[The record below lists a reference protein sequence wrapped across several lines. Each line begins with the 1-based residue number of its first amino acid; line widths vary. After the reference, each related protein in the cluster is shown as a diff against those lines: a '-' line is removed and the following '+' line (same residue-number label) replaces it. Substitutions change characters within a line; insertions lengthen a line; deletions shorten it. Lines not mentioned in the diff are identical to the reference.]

1 MSNTSDIN
9 QLSPLQR
16 SVLAL
21 KEMRAKLDA
30 VENAKT
36 EPIAI
41 IGMNCRFPGGADYPE
56 KFWELLHNGVDAITE
71 VPADRWDVDEYYNAN
86 PNTLGKIYT
95 RYGGFIQQV
104 DQFDP
109 HFFGLSP
116 LEAASMD
123 PQHRLLLEVGWEA
136 IENAG
141 QSPEELNGS
150 QTGVFMGLFME
161 DYSRFNLYSGDH
173 NRIDAYSSLGN
184 ARSIAIGRLAYVL
197 GLQGPV
203 MQLDTACSSSLLAVH
218 LACQSL
224 RSGECNMALAG
235 GVNLIL
241 APEASIGLSR
251 MRALAPDGRCKTF
264 DAKADGYVRG
274 EGCGIVVLKRLS
286 DAIAN
291 NDNILAVVRG
301 SAVNHDGASSG
312 LTVPNGL
319 AQEKLI
325 NQALKNAKVAPE
337 QISYVETHGTGTS
350 LGDPIEVRALGSVL
364 CQGRSPEQPLLIG
377 SVKTQLGHLES
388 AAGVASLMKVVLA
401 LQHAEIPPHL
411 HLQQP
416 SPHIP
421 WDKLSVA
428 VPTKPTQWPKSTGRR
443 LAGVSSFG
451 MSGTNAHLI
460 IEEAP
465 EIKLEQPKT
474 ERPLHLLS
482 LSAKTEAALLALA
495 SRYESFLT
503 SHTEASLADIC
514 FTANTG
520 RSHFEHRLAVVA
532 ASNADLHEQLTAFS
546 SQKNASKLVSGQVK
560 RSKIVFMFTGQGSQY
575 VEMGRQLYETQ
586 PTFRKTLDRCD
597 EILRP
602 YLQQSLLSVL
612 FPRSDVASPLNETA
626 YTQPALFALEYSLA
640 ELWKSWGIVPDA
652 VMGHSVGE
660 YVAACVAGVFSL
672 EDGLK
677 LIAERGR
684 LIQSL
689 PQNGMMAAVFTNEVR
704 MNAILAPYIGQVA
717 IAGINGPEN
726 IVISGTREAVQ
737 AVLQELASQGINAQ
751 PLQVSHA
758 FHSPLMASILDP
770 FEQIASSVQFQAPRI
785 PLISNLTGQ
794 ILKHQ
799 EIPNAT
805 YWRQHLREG
814 VRFYASIKTLH
825 EQGYEIFVE
834 MGPSSTLVGMGK
846 RCLPDG
852 TGTWLTSLKKGQ
864 PDWPQLLS
872 SLGELYVRG
881 VKINWTAFDQDYQR
895 HRIALPT
902 YPFQRQRYWVENLT
916 RNLTPQPPS
925 LPGNGENSKPL
936 RHLLQRGEPAQR
948 SGSSLQERGLPNP
961 VTSQKPKIPLAVPSN
976 WFHSWQWSPEV
987 SSASQDIA
995 SGAILI
1001 FSDRHQVGENLEK
1014 LFDSKKYTTYFV
1026 TPGQSFNQTAQNFT
1040 INPASIEDYEQL
1052 IKNIQADG
1060 VTVTAAVHLWNYS
1073 LWAAPPEQLLEN
1085 DRLLNERV
1093 YSLLFLAQ
1101 ALVKHYPVS
1110 PLNFLV
1116 VTQGA
1121 YSISST
1127 DSLQGVHQS
1136 MAGVLAQVV
1145 AQENPT
1151 IKTKVVDFNQ
1161 DVLLPEKL
1169 ADILFQE
1176 MKTAS
1181 TGEGIVAIRDGQRL
1195 SRTLEKINVPTD
1207 IDSLPLLPG
1216 ETWLITGGTSAVGTE
1231 IALALVRQV
1240 PINLVLT
1247 GRHPL
1252 PPRQE
1257 WQSLSHDSS
1266 TSQRIQ
1272 AIQQLEQLGA
1282 TVMYQAVDVTDALGM
1297 KQLIEN
1303 IKSRFGNLTGVI
1315 HAAGAVDH
1323 STFKLL
1329 QKQPATVAKVLAP
1342 KVQGTIILD
1351 AVTCNEPLK
1360 YFVLLSS
1367 VSASKAE
1374 WGTGMG
1380 DYAAANTFLDS
1391 YAVYRTQHGGQ
1402 GRSLALNY
1410 SLWSDRGMGALL
1422 GASTLLMVKSKGL
1435 NPLEPQ
1441 PAANA
1446 FIKALSLDA
1455 SSVIHIIDLIAQ
1467 PTAEVAPKSS
1477 TSQQQTKSRN
1487 LRQLVREV
1495 LLQHLRIPEE
1505 QVEGHKT
1512 FPEMGLDSVGTVEVV
1527 QHLGTTLGEELFPTL
1542 LFEYQTP
1549 DDLVDY
1555 LQSKYGYSVKNI
1567 PTPEET
1573 SSPEAE
1579 KSAPPN
1585 VAIQEKYQDVPEQ
1598 DIAIIGMA
1606 CKIPGADNLEQYWD
1620 LLNAG
1625 RSVIQDVPDE
1635 RWFNQHYFEAKGN
1648 APQPKISKRGCF
1660 VDRPFDFDPMFFGI
1674 SPKEATAMD
1683 PQQRLFLELSMQAL
1697 QQAGYGGK
1705 YRPDNIGVFVGC
1717 GQNTYIEHFTN
1728 YQYYEELRQRLQES
1742 SWFDNLPSGDRQHL
1756 LKTLSQVLQ
1765 PSEILPESAAGN
1777 EVNELAARVS
1787 HCLNLKGPSMA
1798 VSTACSS
1805 SLVALHIACESL
1817 RSGQTGMAIVG
1828 GVNLNLSPSPF
1839 TFLRKAQALSV
1850 SGTCYP
1856 FDRRANGIVLGEG
1869 AGVLIIKPLKQALA
1883 DGDLI
1888 HAVIKGSAVNNDGHS
1903 QGITAPNPK
1912 GQAEAVRQAYKSC
1925 GVDPRTISYIETH
1938 GTGTLLGDPV
1948 EVEGMTQ
1955 AFRSFTD
1962 EKGFCTIGSVKSSI
1976 GHLLSASGIVSLI
1989 KVVLAMQYGKI
2000 PQTVGFEQP
2009 NPHINFADT
2018 PFSVAG
2024 KSIAWSR
2031 NENPLRA
2038 GVNGFGFGGTNC
2050 HVILEESPAA
2060 AHLPTQVKNSA
2071 PNLLVLTARNQ
2082 QALQQVARQLRE
2094 HLINHPEQESSQ
2106 ICFTQ
2111 NNAQKELPYKAALV
2125 VNDRQHLLNYLEAL
2139 CSAQTPADI
2148 YTGRANPQR
2157 TTPFH
2162 LVLDGTSTIA
2172 PAEVETLGKRFP
2184 QFQAAY
2190 DSVRAVC
2197 NEMSEQAHIF
2207 AVQYAWG
2214 RLLMSLE
2221 LQPTSLLGEK
2231 IGILAGATLRGML
2244 TLEQAIALLLQIEG
2258 QTGFISHDVFVKEPS
2273 ASTWTCPLVTPQGIF
2288 RHSDTISTA
2297 QLIALVQVS
2306 EQLNADVCQDV
2317 ISKESVYL
2325 HLGDSFALQEQL
2337 TSLDEL
2343 GVWIYLDKKQPVVER
2358 LLTSLARSYVAGV
2371 RFNSIP
2377 LFPQG
2382 LRRVLLP
2389 TYPFERKT
2397 YRVSLVDSSQEN
2409 QQPSIIPPLPD
2420 SQRQPDIK
2428 VLDTQPV
2435 AVAQRLLP
2443 IEKLPL
2449 LTDSQRHSSY
2459 AKLAEDLQIFDNTHP
2474 VAVAQRLLPVEKLPL
2489 LTDSQR
2495 HSSYA
2500 KLAEDLQIFDNTQPV
2515 TVAQRLLPVEKLPL
2529 LTDSQRQSSY
2539 IKLTQDLEKFAKH
2552 A

>member
-16 SVLAL
+16 AVLAL

-41 IGMNCRFPGGADYPE
+41 IGMNSRFPGGADSPE

-71 VPADRWDVDEYYNAN
+71 VPPNRWDVDEYYNSN
-86 PNTLGKIYT
+86 PTTLGKIYT

-109 HFFGLSP
+109 HFFGLSS

-136 IENAG
+136 VENAG

-150 QTGVFMGLFME
+150 LTGVFMGLFME

-173 NRIDAYSSLGN
+173 NLIDAYSSLGN

-224 RSGECNMALAG
+224 RSVECNMALAG

-251 MRALAPDGRCKTF
+251 MRALAPDGHCKTF

-364 CQGRSPEQPLLIG
+364 CQGRSPEKPLLIG
-377 SVKTQLGHLES
+377 SVKTQIGHLES

-411 HLQQP
+411 HLQQL

-428 VPTKPTQWPKSTGRR
+428 VPTKPTQWPASTERR

-451 MSGTNAHLI
+451 MSGTNVHLI

-465 EIKLEQPKT
+465 EIKSEPPKT

-482 LSAKTEAALLALA
+482 LSAKTEAALVELA

-520 RSHFEHRLAVVA
+520 RSHFEHRLTVVA
-532 ASNADLHEQLTAFS
+532 ESNADLGEQLTAFS
-546 SQKNASKLVSGQVK
+546 TQNNTNNLVSGQVQKK
-560 RSKIVFMFTGQGSQY
+560 RSQVVFLFAGQGSQY
-575 VEMGRQLYETQ
+575 VEMGRELYETQ

-602 YLQQSLLSVL
+602 DLEQPLLSVL
-612 FPRSDVASPLNETA
+612 FPKSGVSSPLNETA

-652 VMGHSVGE
+652 VIGHSVGE

-689 PQNGMMAAVFTNEVR
+689 PQNGMMAAVFTNEAR
-704 MNAILAPYIGQVA
+704 MNGILAAYTGQVA

-726 IVISGTREAVQ
+726 IVISGAKEAVQ
-737 AVLQELASQGINAQ
+737 AVLQELTTQGIIAQ

-758 FHSPLMASILDP
+758 FHSPLMTSILDP
-770 FEQIASSVQFQAPRI
+770 FERIASSVQFQAPCI

-794 ILKHQ
+794 ILKPQ

-814 VRFYASIKTLH
+814 VRFYAGIKTLH

-846 RCLPDG
+846 RCLPEG
-852 TGTWLTSLKKGQ
+852 TGTWLTSLKKGK
-864 PDWPQLLS
+864 PDWTQLLS
-872 SLGELYVRG
+872 SLGELYVQG
-881 VKINWTAFDQDYQR
+881 VKINWTAFDHDYQR

-902 YPFQRQRYWVENLT
+902 YPFQRQRYWVENT
-916 RNLTPQPPS
+916 SVIKSEQVQIQKPAIPQVNT
-925 LPGNGENSKPL
+925 L
-936 RHLLQRGEPAQR
+936 
-948 SGSSLQERGLPNP
+948 
-961 VTSQKPKIPLAVPSN
+961 PKIPLAVPPD
-976 WFHSWQWSPEV
+976 WFHTWQWRSEM
-987 SSASQDIA
+987 SGESKDIPN
-995 SGAILI
+995 GAILI

-1014 LFDSKKYTTYFV
+1014 LFDSRKYTTYFV
-1026 TPGQSFNQTAQNFT
+1026 TPGESFNQKARHFT
-1040 INPASIEDYEQL
+1040 INPASAEDYEQL
-1052 IKNIQADG
+1052 IKIVKADG
-1060 VTVTAAVHLWNYS
+1060 VTVTAVVHLWNYS

-1101 ALVKHYPVS
+1101 ALVKNYPVS
-1110 PLNFLV
+1110 HLNFLV

-1121 YSISST
+1121 YPISPT
-1127 DSLQGVHQS
+1127 DSLQSVHQS

-1161 DVLLPEKL
+1161 AVFLPEKL

-1176 MKTAS
+1176 MKAAP
-1181 TGEGIVAIRDGQRL
+1181 TGEGIIAIRDGQRL
-1195 SRTLEKINVPTD
+1195 SRTLEKINVSTD
-1207 IDSLPLLPG
+1207 DDSIPLLLG

-1252 PPRQE
+1252 PPKQE
-1257 WQSLSHDSS
+1257 WQSVSHDSP
-1266 TSQRIQ
+1266 TQQRIQ

-1297 KQLIEN
+1297 KQLIED
-1303 IKSRFGNLTGVI
+1303 IKSRFGNLNGVI

-1329 QKQPATVAKVLAP
+1329 QKQPASVTKVLAP

-1351 AVTCNEPLK
+1351 AVTRNEPLK

-1374 WGTGMG
+1374 WATGMG

-1391 YAVYRTQHGGQ
+1391 YAVYRTQRGGY

-1435 NPLEPQ
+1435 NPLEPE

-1455 SSVIHIIDLIAQ
+1455 SPVIHIIDLIAQ
-1467 PTAEVAPKSS
+1467 VTAEVAPKSS
-1477 TSQQQTKSRN
+1477 TSQEQTANLVVSAKPRN

-1495 LLQHLRIPEE
+1495 LLQHLAIPEE

-1512 FPEMGLDSVGTVEVV
+1512 FQEMGLDSVGTIEVV
-1527 QHLGTTLGEELFPTL
+1527 QHLGTAIGEELFPTL

-1549 DDLVDY
+1549 DDLLDY

-1573 SSPEAE
+1573 SPISLESE
-1579 KSAPPN
+1579 TSATPN
-1585 VAIQEKYQDVPEQ
+1585 VETQEKYQDVREQ

-1625 RSVIQDVPDE
+1625 RSTIQDVPDD
-1635 RWFNQHYFEAKGN
+1635 RWFSQHYFEGRGN
-1648 APQPKISKRGCF
+1648 LPQPKISKRGCF

-1674 SPKEATAMD
+1674 SPKEATAID
-1683 PQQRLFLELSMQAL
+1683 PQQRLFLELSIQAL

-1705 YRPDNIGVFVGC
+1705 YRPENIGVFVGC

-1742 SWFDNLPSGDRQHL
+1742 SWFDNLPSQDRQHL

-1765 PSEILPESAAGN
+1765 PGEILPESAAGN

-1839 TFLRKAQALSV
+1839 TFLRKAQALSL

-1856 FDRRANGIVLGEG
+1856 FDSRANGIVLGEG
-1869 AGVLIIKPLKQALA
+1869 AGALIIKPLKQALA

-1912 GQAEAVRQAYKSC
+1912 GQAEAIRQAYNSC
-1925 GVDPRTISYIETH
+1925 GVDPRTISYVETH

-1962 EKGFCTIGSVKSSI
+1962 ERGFCTIGSVKSSI

-1989 KVVLAMQYGKI
+1989 KVVLAMQHGKI

-2024 KSIAWSR
+2024 ESIPWLG
-2031 NENPLRA
+2031 NGEPLRA

-2050 HVILEESPAA
+2050 HVILEESLVAA
-2060 AHLPTQVKNSA
+2060 NLPSEVKSSS
-2071 PNLLVLTARNQ
+2071 PDLLFLTARNQ
-2082 QALQQVARQLRE
+2082 QAFSEVARQLRE
-2094 HLINHPEQESSQ
+2094 HISNHPEQESSQ

-2125 VNDRQHLLNYLEAL
+2125 VNDRQDLLNNLEAI

-2162 LVLDGTSTIA
+2162 LVLDGTSAIA
-2172 PAEVETLGKRFP
+2172 PAEVGILRKRFP
-2184 QFQAAY
+2184 EFQAAY
-2190 DSVRAVC
+2190 DSVRVVSADT
-2197 NEMSEQAHIF
+2197 SGQAHIF

-2221 LQPTSLLGEK
+2221 LQPTSLLVEK
-2231 IGILAGATLRGML
+2231 IGILVGATLRGML
-2244 TLEQAIALLLQIEG
+2244 TLKQAIALLLQIE
-2258 QTGFISHDVFVKEPS
+2258 QRGFISDNVFAKEPS
-2273 ASTWTCPLVTPQGIF
+2273 ASTWTCPLVTSQGIF
-2288 RHSDTISTA
+2288 RYSDTILSA
-2297 QLIALVQVS
+2297 QLVALVQVS
-2306 EQLNADVCQDV
+2306 EQLNADACQDI

-2325 HLGDSFALQEQL
+2325 HLGDSLALKEQL
-2337 TSLDEL
+2337 ASLDEL
-2343 GVWIYLDKKQPVVER
+2343 GVWIYLDKGQPVVER

-2371 RFNSIP
+2371 RFNSLP

-2397 YRVSLVDSSQEN
+2397 YKVSLVESGEN
-2409 QQPSIIPPLPD
+2409 PKPSIPAPELLLPQ
-2420 SQRQPDIK
+2420 SSDIK
-2428 VLDTQPV
+2428 LTQDV
-2435 AVAQRLLP
+2435 KV
-2443 IEKLPL
+2443 
-2449 LTDSQRHSSY
+2449 
-2459 AKLAEDLQIFDNTHP
+2459 FDTHP
-2474 VAVAQRLLPVEKLPL
+2474 VAVAQTRLLP
-2489 LTDSQR
+2489 
-2495 HSSYA
+2495 
-2500 KLAEDLQIFDNTQPV
+2500 I
-2515 TVAQRLLPVEKLPL
+2515 EKLPL

-2539 IKLTQDLEKFAKH
+2539 IKLTQDVKVFDTHPVAVAQTRLLPIEKLPLLTDSQRQLSYIKLTQDLEQFSK
-2552 A
+2552 

>member
-41 IGMNCRFPGGADYPE
+41 IGMNCRFPGEADYPE
-56 KFWELLHNGVDAITE
+56 KFWELLHNGIDAITE

-95 RYGGFIQQV
+95 RYGGFIKQV

-173 NRIDAYSSLGN
+173 HRIDAYSSLGN

-428 VPTKPTQWPKSTGRR
+428 VPTVPTQWPKSTQKR

-465 EIKLEQPKT
+465 EIKLEPQKT

-503 SHTEASLADIC
+503 SHLEASLADIC

-532 ASNADLHEQLTAFS
+532 ASNADLQEQLTAFS
-546 SQKNASKLVSGQVK
+546 SQKNTSKLISGQVQNK
-560 RSKIVFMFTGQGSQY
+560 RSKVVFMFTGQGSQY

-602 YLQQSLLSVL
+602 YLEQPLLSVL
-612 FPRSDVASPLNETA
+612 FPTSDVASPLNETA

-689 PQNGMMAAVFTNEVR
+689 PQNGMMAAVFTNEAR
-704 MNAILAPYIGQVA
+704 INDILAPYAGQVA

-726 IVISGTREAVQ
+726 IVISGAREAVQ
-737 AVLQELASQGINAQ
+737 AVLKELASQGINAQ

-758 FHSPLMASILDP
+758 FHSPLMASILEP

-785 PLISNLTGQ
+785 PLISNLNGQ
-794 ILKHQ
+794 ILKYQ

-814 VRFYASIKTLH
+814 VRFYAGIKTLH

-846 RCLPDG
+846 RCLPEG

-864 PDWPQLLS
+864 PDWTQLLS
-872 SLGELYVRG
+872 SLSELYVRG
-881 VKINWTAFDQDYQR
+881 IKINWTAFDQDYQR

-902 YPFQRQRYWVENLT
+902 YPFQRQRYWVENT
-916 RNLTPQPPS
+916 SPVKSEQVQIQ
-925 LPGNGENSKPL
+925 KP
-936 RHLLQRGEPAQR
+936 
-948 SGSSLQERGLPNP
+948 
-961 VTSQKPKIPLAVPSN
+961 VISQVNTLPKIPLSVPPN
-976 WFHSWQWSPEV
+976 WFHSWQWSSEV
-987 SSASQDIA
+987 SSQSQDIP

-1001 FSDRHQVGENLEK
+1001 FSDRHQVGENLER
-1014 LFDSKKYTTYFV
+1014 LFDSKNYTTYFV
-1026 TPGQSFNQTAQNFT
+1026 TPGESFNQTGRNFT
-1040 INPASIEDYEQL
+1040 INPASVEDYEQL
-1052 IKNIQADG
+1052 IKNIKADG

-1110 PLNFLV
+1110 PFNFLV

-1121 YSISST
+1121 YSISPN
-1127 DSLQGVHQS
+1127 DSLQCVHQS

-1161 DVLLPEKL
+1161 DVYLPEKL

-1176 MKTAS
+1176 MKAAS

-1207 IDSLPLLPG
+1207 NDSLPLLPG

-1252 PPRQE
+1252 PSRQE
-1257 WQSLSHDSS
+1257 WQSPSHDSQ
-1266 TSQRIQ
+1266 TQQRIQ
-1272 AIQQLEQLGA
+1272 AIQQLEQLKA

-1303 IKSRFGNLTGVI
+1303 IKSRFGNLHGVI

-1329 QKQPATVAKVLAP
+1329 QKQPAAVAKVLAP

-1351 AVTCNEPLK
+1351 AVTRNEPLK

-1391 YAVYRTQHGGQ
+1391 YAVYRTQQGGQ

-1435 NPLEPQ
+1435 NPLEPE

-1446 FIKALSLDA
+1446 FIKALSLDTSA
-1455 SSVIHIIDLIAQ
+1455 VIHIIDLIAQ
-1467 PTAEVAPKSS
+1467 VTPEVAPKSA
-1477 TSQQQTKSRN
+1477 TSPQQTKSRN

-1512 FPEMGLDSVGTVEVV
+1512 FQEMGLDSVGTVEVV
-1527 QHLGTTLGEELFPTL
+1527 QHLGTAIGEELFPTL

-1573 SSPEAE
+1573 SSLEAE
-1579 KSAPPN
+1579 KLVTPN
-1585 VAIQEKYQDVPEQ
+1585 VETEEKYPDVPEQ

-1620 LLNAG
+1620 LLDAG
-1625 RSVIQDVPDE
+1625 RSVIQDVPDD

-1728 YQYYEELRQRLQES
+1728 YQYYEELHQRLQES
-1742 SWFDNLPSGDRQHL
+1742 PWFDHLTSQDRQHL

-1839 TFLRKAQALSV
+1839 TFLRKAQALSL

-1962 EKGFCTIGSVKSSI
+1962 ERGFCTIGSVKSSI

-1989 KVVLAMQYGKI
+1989 KVVLAMQHGKI

-2024 KSIAWSR
+2024 KSIPWSQ

-2050 HVILEESPAA
+2050 HVILEESPATA
-2060 AHLPTQVKNSA
+2060 NLPTEVKSSA

-2082 QALQQVARQLRE
+2082 QALQEVARQLHE
-2094 HLINHPEQESSQ
+2094 HIINHPEQESSQ

-2111 NNAQKELPYKAALV
+2111 NNAQRELPYKAALV
-2125 VNDRQHLLNYLEAL
+2125 VNDRQHLLNQLEVICL
-2139 CSAQTPADI
+2139 GQTLTDI

-2162 LVLDGTSTIA
+2162 LVLDGTSAIA

-2190 DSVRAVC
+2190 NSVRAVC

-2221 LQPTSLLGEK
+2221 LQPTNLLVEK

-2244 TLEQAIALLLQIEG
+2244 TLEQAIALMLQIEG
-2258 QTGFISHDVFVKEPS
+2258 QKGFISNDVFAKEQLP
-2273 ASTWTCPLVTPQGIF
+2273 STWTCSLVTSQGIF
-2288 RHSDTISTA
+2288 RYSDTISAA
-2297 QLIALVQVS
+2297 QLVALVQVS
-2306 EQLNADVCQDV
+2306 EQLNADACQDV

-2325 HLGDSFALQEQL
+2325 HLGYSFALKEQL
-2337 TSLDEL
+2337 ASLDEL
-2343 GVWIYLDKKQPVVER
+2343 GVWIYLDKQQPVVER
-2358 LLTSLARSYVAGV
+2358 LLTSLAKTYVAGV

-2409 QQPSIIPPLPD
+2409 QEPSIPAPKLLPLPPD
-2420 SQRQPDIK
+2420 SQHHSDVK
-2428 VLDTQPV
+2428 VLD
-2435 AVAQRLLP
+2435 
-2443 IEKLPL
+2443 
-2449 LTDSQRHSSY
+2449 
-2459 AKLAEDLQIFDNTHP
+2459 THP

-2495 HSSYA
+2495 QLSYA
-2500 KLAEDLQIFDNTQPV
+2500 KLTQDLKVFDNSQEPSHPV
-2515 TVAQRLLPVEKLPL
+2515 AVAQRLLPVEKLPL
-2529 LTDSQRQSSY
+2529 LTDSQRHLSY
-2539 IKLTQDLEKFAKH
+2539 TKLTQDLKIFDNSHEPKHPVAVAQRLLPVAKLPLLTDSQRQLSYAKLTQDLEKFGK
-2552 A
+2552 